1 MKTIIY
7 LIFLSVKHNH
17 APKQIKN
24 VVKLINDNLIKSWK
38 IVGHLTKSDNFQF
51 GLVFIKKIIR
61 PNFFKNRNWFKPT
74 GFGSVF

>member
-7 LIFLSVKHNH
+7 SLIFLSAKHNH

-38 IVGHLTKSDNFQF
+38 IIGHLTRNDHFRFS
-51 GLVFIKKIIR
+51 LVFIKK
-61 PNFFKNRNWFKPT
+61 K
-74 GFGSVF
+74 

>member
-7 LIFLSVKHNH
+7 SLIFLSVKHNH

-38 IVGHLTKSDNFQF
+38 IIGHLTKSDHFRF
-51 GLVFIKKIIR
+51 GLIFIKKSNQID
-61 PNFFKNRNWFKPT
+61 FFKKTKT
-74 GFGSVF
+74 GSN